1 MKIFADLH
9 IHSKYSRATSDRMDI
24 EHIARYG
31 AIKGLNLIGT
41 GDFTHPKWLEEL
53 KELLTG
59 DGIYA
64 FNGMNFVLTAEVSNI
79 YSTPGGVKK
88 IHHVLI
94 APDFEVVEQINEHL
108 SKRGN
113 LLADGRPTFGK
124 YPSPEFVED
133 IVSISKDVLIIPA
146 HIWTPWFSLFGAE
159 SGFDSISECYGDQL
173 KHIHALETGL
183 SSDPPMNWRLSQ
195 LDGFTLVSNSDSHSP
210 WPLRIGRECN
220 VFDIDLDYGS
230 LIRAIKTREGF
241 LSTVETDPL
250 YGKYHWD
257 GHRNCGIAMSPKSS
271 IKNNNLCPKC
281 GRKLTIG
288 VEHRVELLA
297 DRDEGFIMEGAP
309 DFIKLLP
316 LKEIIAAILQMGVS
330 TASVNN
336 VYRKLTSEFGTEF
349 KVLLEAP
356 ESSLLKVAKPEL
368 VDAILSVRNQKV
380 EVEPGY
386 DGVYGKPIFR
396 KKQRDL
402 SSFF

>member
-1 MKIFADLH
+1 
-9 IHSKYSRATSDRMDI
+9 
-24 EHIARYG
+24 
-31 AIKGLNLIGT
+31 
-41 GDFTHPKWLEEL
+41 
-53 KELLTG
+53 
-59 DGIYA
+59 
-64 FNGMNFVLTAEVSNI
+64 MNFVLTAEVSNI

-94 APDFEVVEQINEHL
+94 APDFEVVEQINDHL

-113 LLADGRPTFGK
+113 LLADGRPIFGK
-124 YPSPEFVED
+124 YPSSEFVED
-133 IVSISKDVLIIPA
+133 IISISKDVLIIPA

-220 VFDIDLDYGS
+220 VLDIDLDYGS

-288 VEHRVELLA
+288 VEHRVEVLA

-349 KVLLEAP
+349 KVLLDAP
-356 ESSLLKVAKPEL
+356 ESSLLKVAKPEM

-380 EVEPGY
+380 KVEPGY